1 MMSEPTE
8 PILAADD
15 PMAMQVA
22 DAIRTGDVLALERL
36 LHDEPGL
43 ARIRIGDRECSRT
56 LLHVATD
63 WPGHFPAVSRTIQI
77 LIDAGADPDARFI
90 GRSHQETP
98 LHWAA
103 SSDDVEAVDALL
115 NAGGFI
121 DSPGGVMARGTPL
134 EDARIF
140 GQWRTARRLIERGAT
155 THLDDEAALGLV
167 GRLTARLTDVD
178 LGVTADEL
186 DQAFWYACHGGQLS
200 AAILLA
206 EQGANIDWTPPW
218 EPLTPLDA
226 ARRSQEENNVDARS
240 LIHWL
245 EEHSAK
251 SAVTD
256 GPST

>member
-1 MMSEPTE
+1 MTSEPTE
-8 PILAADD
+8 PIVAADD
-15 PMAMQVA
+15 PLARQVTE
-22 DAIRTGDVLALERL
+22 AIRTGDTQALQRL
-36 LHDEPGL
+36 LHDEPDL
-43 ARIRIGDRECSRT
+43 ARIRIGDTECSRT

-63 WPGHFPAVSRTIQI
+63 WPGHYPRVSRTIQI

-103 SSDDVEAVDALL
+103 SSGDVEAVDALL
-115 NAGGFI
+115 DAGANV
-121 DSPGGVMARGTPL
+121 DSPGGVMAGGTPL

-140 GQWRTARRLIERGAT
+140 GQWKTAQRLGERGAT
-155 THLDDEAALGLV
+155 TQTDDEAALGLIE
-167 GRLTARLTDVD
+167 RLTARLTDAE

-186 DQAFWYACHGGQLS
+186 DQAFWYACHGGRLN

-226 ARRSQEENNVDARS
+226 ARRSQEKNNVDARS
-240 LIHWL
+240 LIQWL
-245 EEHSAK
+245 EEHSAS
-251 SAVTD
+251 SATAGD
-256 GPST
+256 PST